1 MKKIVVLGSFIVD
14 LMGRAPHLPSPG
26 ETVRGTYF
34 KMGPGGKGSNQCV
47 AAKRAGGNVT
57 MITKIGNDDLGKI
70 AIQNFERENID
81 TKFVFTSEEFPTGTA
96 LILVDEVTG
105 QNSILVNSG
114 ACENIT
120 ETEISSFQNEIA
132 SASIFLTQLET
143 NLDSVEK
150 SIDIAWEHGVK
161 VVLNPA
167 PIVDFNEEI
176 LKKVFVLT
184 PNEHEAAAIS
194 GVPVNTIVDAR
205 RAAKIIQDKGVANVI
220 ITLGIQGSLVVTPD
234 QERII
239 PCLKVKA
246 LDTTGAGDAYSGG
259 LVVAL
264 SEGKDIFEAAEFANV
279 VASLSVTKIGTA
291 VSMPYRDEIDKF

>member
-26 ETVRGTYF
+26 ETVRGTF
-34 KMGPGGKGSNQCV
+34 FGMGPGGKGANQCI

-57 MITKIGNDDLGKI
+57 MITKIGNDEMGKI
-70 AIQNFERENID
+70 ATQNFERENID
-81 TKFVFTSEEFPTGTA
+81 TKFVFVSEEHPTGTA
-96 LILVDEVTG
+96 LIFVDDITG
-105 QNSILVNSG
+105 QNEILVNSG
-114 ACENIT
+114 ACEAIT
-120 ETEISSFQNEIA
+120 ESEIDSFHDEIA

-167 PIVDFNEEI
+167 PIVGFNEEI

-194 GVPVNTIVDAR
+194 GVPVVTIVDAR
-205 RAAKIIQDKGVANVI
+205 RAAKIIQSKGVANVI

-234 QERII
+234 QEKII

-246 LDTTGAGDAYSGG
+246 LDTTGAGDAYNGG
-259 LVVAL
+259 LAVAL

-291 VSMPYRDEIDKF
+291 AAMPYRDEIDNF